1 MSKFKLTNTFDD
13 LFSSENN
20 TGFLIAV
27 LISLMMACLFLSAIE
42 PRDQSFEIILGWSLS
57 CVFGFFNWLIAV
69 FSKSP
74 NVKKFFFGAFILGP
88 ASQIIYLAVAF
99 EAIRYFH
106 LATRAFVMPFLITYF
121 LLMFYHIGR
130 LYASDRRNI
139 KELSTV

>member
-1 MSKFKLTNTFDD
+1 MSKFKLTNNFDD

-20 TGFLIAV
+20 TGFLITA
-27 LISLMMACLFLSAIE
+27 LISLIMACLFIKTIE
-42 PRDQSFEIILGWSLS
+42 MRDRTYEIILGWSLS

-88 ASQIIYLAVAF
+88 ASQIIYLTVAF
-99 EAIRYFH
+99 GAIRYFH
-106 LATRAFVMPFLITYF
+106 LATRAFVMSFLITYF

-130 LYASDRRNI
+130 LHASDRRNM